1 MSESFWNLRNIRD
14 IKKPGDVFSMASLKT
29 TNSLGGIEDNT
40 PYAVNEKL
48 LSSQRESD
56 RQQFLKQDL
65 AISKARS
72 NLLRMRS
79 KLKSVKE
86 QNKRRCSYRKEL
98 MRERLRKEAGSNKS
112 ALDSQGRNNCNP
124 FFFIEY

>member
-1 MSESFWNLRNIRD
+1 MSESLWNLRSMRD
-14 IKKPGDVFSMASLKT
+14 IKKPGDAFSMARLKT
-29 TNSLGGIEDNT
+29 TNGLGGIEDNI
-40 PYAVNEKL
+40 PYTVDEEL
-48 LSSQRESD
+48 LSSQKESD
-56 RQQFLKQDL
+56 RQRFLKQEL
-65 AISKARS
+65 AISKARD

-86 QNKRRCSYRKEL
+86 QNKRRHSYRKEL

-124 FFFIEY
+124 SFFIEY